1 MPYPTLTSNL
11 HYEAELVVA
20 ISKGGKNI
28 KPENAEHHIYG
39 YAVGLDMTRRDLQA
53 EMKKKQWPWSIGK
66 GFDFSAPMG
75 PITIKE
81 EAGDVGNAEIYL
93 QVNGVEK
100 QRSSTSKFI
109 TGISEIIHHISL
121 GWELQPGD
129 LIFTGTPEGVGPV
142 VPGDLMTLGVT
153 GLSTL
158 NVRVEKD

>member
-1 MPYPTLTSNL
+1 MLPYPSLTSNF

-28 KPENAEHHIYG
+28 KPEDAEHHIYG

-75 PITIKE
+75 PITVKK

-93 QVNGVEK
+93 QVNGVDK
-100 QRSSTSKFI
+100 
-109 TGISEIIHHISL
+109 
-121 GWELQPGD
+121 
-129 LIFTGTPEGVGPV
+129 
-142 VPGDLMTLGVT
+142 
-153 GLSTL
+153 
-158 NVRVEKD
+158 